1 MGIGWKSGRTRSL
14 RLGSEVN
21 GQLWLF
27 RGNEGNK
34 DSRIPSHV
42 LLSLLLSGIMT
53 TSGFPDSS
61 L

>member
-1 MGIGWKSGRTRSL
+1 MGIRWKAGRTRSL

-21 GQLWLF
+21 GQLWLL

-34 DSRIPSHV
+34 DSKIPSHL
-42 LLSLLLSGIMT
+42 LLSLLLSGIMI